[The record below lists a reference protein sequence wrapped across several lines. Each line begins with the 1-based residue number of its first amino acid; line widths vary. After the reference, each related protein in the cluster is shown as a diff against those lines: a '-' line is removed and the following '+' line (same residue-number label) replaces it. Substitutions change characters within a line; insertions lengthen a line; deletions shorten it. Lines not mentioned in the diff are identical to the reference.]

1 MKSVTK
7 EERPSKPLW
16 RGKSVIS
23 TKGLP
28 KGINPQGSRGL
39 HSTSNANPLGREP
52 GSTKGQEGNRAGL
65 TRIKAETKLSGL
77 YKKSEKFGDELKVND
92 IYKKFML
99 DRNLHLIAYD
109 KLKSKPGNMTPGIS
123 PETQDGISNVEL
135 EKIIDKL
142 RTEKFQFSPS
152 RRVYIPKKDGGKRPL
167 SVGNPRDKIVQEVMR
182 MILEAMYEP
191 KFKDSSHGFRIN
203 RGCHTALR
211 TIFSKFHGV

>member
-1 MKSVTK
+1 
-7 EERPSKPLW
+7 
-16 RGKSVIS
+16 
-23 TKGLP
+23 
-28 KGINPQGSRGL
+28 
-39 HSTSNANPLGREP
+39 
-52 GSTKGQEGNRAGL
+52 
-65 TRIKAETKLSGL
+65 LSGL
-77 YKKSEKFGDELKVND
+77 YRKSEKFGDELKVND
-92 IYKKFML
+92 IYRKFML

-123 PETQDGISNVEL
+123 PETLDGISIVEL

-142 RTEKFQFSPS
+142 RTEKFQFSSS